1 MKTIKGVVLLAL
13 AVMGLAGCAAAPA
26 QSGNPAPAALATS
39 QPAVG
44 TSGAT
49 AVAAPDDSQ
58 PVTLNINVA
67 AEPPTLDP
75 SLATDAVSLN
85 VMANLF
91 VGLTRLSDADD
102 GSVDPELA
110 TGWEVSDDG
119 LIYTFHLRDD
129 ARWVRYTEGDGVE
142 QLRPVA
148 ARDVVYGVRR
158 TCDPRT
164 GSEYAYVD
172 YIIAGCAALNN
183 ADAVA
188 LSETD
193 LQAMIDA
200 VGVTAPDATTVE
212 FTLTTP
218 APYFPAIA
226 GMWINWPQ
234 YREVIEN
241 AGDGWTEPGVIV
253 TNGPYVLTEWRH
265 NDSMAA
271 MKNPLWYGWPD
282 ARGNIERVEMSM
294 LGEPATA
301 YAMYEAGALDTT
313 TVPPPDIPAALADS
327 TMAAE
332 VHRYATSCSNA
343 IGFTA
348 TKPPMD
354 NILVRKALSAAIDRQ
369 SLVDNVLKGGEIPA
383 NSFAPAMIFGNT
395 AGDSQIAPWTL
406 PADKGGW
413 GYDMALKQAQEWL
426 AEAGYPNGEGFP
438 VITLMHAQIGDSAQV
453 MQAIQA
459 MWEQGLDIKVSV
471 ESQEFGVYL
480 ATTSNMTPVEERPH
494 AFRLIWCADYPDEN
508 NWLHEVFN
516 TDEGMNLVSWDRDA
530 NTPLGPDGMSFNEMT
545 VAAQQTTDPATRQ
558 NLYAAAEKVLV
569 DDAAA
574 IAPLNYSV
582 LVEVTKP
589 YLERTYPGIGVS
601 EWRDWVL
608 DWQTKQLVISN

>member
-271 MKNPLWYGWPD
+271 MN
-282 ARGNIERVEMSM
+282 
-294 LGEPATA
+294 
-301 YAMYEAGALDTT
+301 
-313 TVPPPDIPAALADS
+313 
-327 TMAAE
+327 
-332 VHRYATSCSNA
+332 
-343 IGFTA
+343 
-348 TKPPMD
+348 
-354 NILVRKALSAAIDRQ
+354 
-369 SLVDNVLKGGEIPA
+369 
-383 NSFAPAMIFGNT
+383 FA
-395 AGDSQIAPWTL
+395 
-406 PADKGGW
+406 
-413 GYDMALKQAQEWL
+413 
-426 AEAGYPNGEGFP
+426 
-438 VITLMHAQIGDSAQV
+438 
-453 MQAIQA
+453 
-459 MWEQGLDIKVSV
+459 
-471 ESQEFGVYL
+471 
-480 ATTSNMTPVEERPH
+480 
-494 AFRLIWCADYPDEN
+494 
-508 NWLHEVFN
+508 
-516 TDEGMNLVSWDRDA
+516 
-530 NTPLGPDGMSFNEMT
+530 
-545 VAAQQTTDPATRQ
+545 
-558 NLYAAAEKVLV
+558 
-569 DDAAA
+569 
-574 IAPLNYSV
+574 
-582 LVEVTKP
+582 
-589 YLERTYPGIGVS
+589 
-601 EWRDWVL
+601 
-608 DWQTKQLVISN
+608 